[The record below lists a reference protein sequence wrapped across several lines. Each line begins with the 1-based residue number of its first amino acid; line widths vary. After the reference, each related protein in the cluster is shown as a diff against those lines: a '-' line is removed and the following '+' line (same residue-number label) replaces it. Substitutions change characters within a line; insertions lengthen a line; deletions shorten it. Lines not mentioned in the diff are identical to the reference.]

1 MLFQPTLANVHLRR
15 LPGDP
20 ELKTS
25 RIITPE
31 TADKLNYVS
40 AEVLAVGPGWYG
52 EKSGT
57 LTPTGLAVGDH
68 VLVLFGQWRVGSELD
83 DKGDERV
90 ISARGVQAVI
100 ERGP

>member
-1 MLFQPTLANVHLRR
+1 MPFKPTLANVHLRK

-31 TADKLNYVS
+31 TVDQLNYVA

-52 EKSGT
+52 EKTGK
-57 LTPTGLAVGDH
+57 LTPTGLKVGDH
-68 VLVLFGQWRVGSELD
+68 VLVLYGQWRVGSELD
-83 DKGDERV
+83 TKGDERV
-90 ISARGVQAVI
+90 ISARGVQGVI
-100 ERGP
+100 T